1 MIYARLKE
9 IFDVTP
15 KLAHEQR
22 YHSFSDG
29 VKVISKYCYSDR
41 PNLQV
46 VDGEIHWEIHYGC
59 LDEVLSNLTEDDA
72 KTLARNGWEI
82 SNLFDATQPSY
93 FTFKT

>member
-15 KLAHEQR
+15 KLAYEQR

-41 PNLQV
+41 SNLNIN
-46 VDGEIHWEIHYGC
+46 DFIIEYGC

-82 SNLFDATQPSY
+82 SNLFDATQRSY